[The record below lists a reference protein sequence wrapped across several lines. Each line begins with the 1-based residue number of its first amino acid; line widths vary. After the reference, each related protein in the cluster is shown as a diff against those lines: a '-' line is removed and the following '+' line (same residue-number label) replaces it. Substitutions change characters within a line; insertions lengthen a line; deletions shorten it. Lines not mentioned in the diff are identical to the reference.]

1 MVGWQPTELRSAISV
16 VAQEPAHGW
25 CALRG
30 RLRVVESLDHGRKG
44 VCLSDPTVQVDG
56 IPTSVF
62 LDRLGV
68 LMDRVGSQVLQ
79 FQATGVQHRDPSAAT
94 TVGCVGAFRIAWIH
108 ASFLAQQWDQAPVEE
123 GEAHTLTAVDE
134 QQSSKLTILLVV
146 EGCSHRP
153 ALGLP
158 ACNGVGGVLRYPDP
172 PSPAVF

>member
-79 FQATGVQHRDPSAAT
+79 FRATGVQHRDPSAAT
-94 TVGCVGAFRIAWIH
+94 TVGCVGALRIARIH
-108 ASFLAQQWDQAPVEE
+108 ASLPAEQRYQASVQE
-123 GEAHTLTAVDE
+123 GEAHAFAAVDK
-134 QQSSKLTILLVV
+134 QQLSKLAILLVIQRH
-146 EGCSHRP
+146 SRLP
-153 ALGLP
+153 ALGSP
-158 ACNGVGGVLRYPDP
+158 ARDRVGSVFGDPDP
-172 PSPAVF
+172 TRSAIF